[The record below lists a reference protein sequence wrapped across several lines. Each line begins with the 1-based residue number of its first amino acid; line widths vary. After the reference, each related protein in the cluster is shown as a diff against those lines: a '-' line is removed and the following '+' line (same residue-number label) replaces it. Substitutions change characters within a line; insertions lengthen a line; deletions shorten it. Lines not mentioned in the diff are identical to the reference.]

1 MMEKPNAAGGSSEVS
16 SPTDA
21 QNVAD
26 AQKVADAAQHVAG
39 AHEQLKTLRDRLGI
53 LNRHPELEEALTK
66 LEMALSA
73 LSVSTGGMW

>member
-1 MMEKPNAAGGSSEVS
+1 MEKPNADAGSSPVN

-21 QNVAD
+21 PN
-26 AQKVADAAQHVAG
+26 VADAAQHVAG
-39 AHEQLKTLRDRLGI
+39 AHEQLKSLRDRLGI

>member
-1 MMEKPNAAGGSSEVS
+1 MEKPNADGGPPDAS
-16 SPTDA
+16 SP
-21 QNVAD
+21 AD
-26 AQKVADAAQHVAG
+26 APSADTPSLAEATQHVVG

>member
-1 MMEKPNAAGGSSEVS
+1 MEKPNADAGSPDTS
-16 SPTDA
+16 SPA
-21 QNVAD
+21 GAPN
-26 AQKVADAAQHVAG
+26 VADAAQHVAG
-39 AHEQLKTLRDRLGI
+39 AHEQLNTLRDRLGI

>member
-1 MMEKPNAAGGSSEVS
+1 MEKPNADAS
-16 SPTDA
+16 SPDTSSPSDA
-21 QNVAD
+21 PNAD
-26 AQKVADAAQHVAG
+26 APNVADAAQHVAG
-39 AHEQLKTLRDRLGI
+39 AHAQLKTLRDRLGI

>member
-1 MMEKPNAAGGSSEVS
+1 MDKPNADASSPDAS
-16 SPTDA
+16 SPTVA
-21 QNVAD
+21 PNVT
-26 AQKVADAAQHVAG
+26 DAAQHVAG
-39 AHEQLKTLRDRLGI
+39 AHQQLKTLRDRLGI

>member
-1 MMEKPNAAGGSSEVS
+1 MEKPNADGGTSPVS

-21 QNVAD
+21 AN
-26 AQKVADAAQHVAG
+26 VADAAQHVAG
-39 AHEQLKTLRDRLGI
+39 AHEQLKSLRDRLGI

-73 LSVSTGGMW
+73 LSVGTGGMW